1 MSIYNSIV
9 SCKLNY
15 VQTDATTSNIV
26 WPKMLGVIVSVLAV
40 LCKRMQQ
47 VPTML
52 GLALHRGKFTTHTTL
67 KKLQD
72 HA

>member
-1 MSIYNSIV
+1 
-9 SCKLNY
+9 
-15 VQTDATTSNIV
+15 
-26 WPKMLGVIVSVLAV
+26 MLGVIVSVLAV
-40 LCKRMQQ
+40 VCKRMQQ